1 MTDAFLLFKTIF
13 TVCIPAVIV
22 VLAVIALVV
31 SLGAIIVISVTEL
44 VRWLFNI

>member
-1 MTDAFLLFKTIF
+1 MTDAFLLFEAIF
-13 TVCIPAVIV
+13 TVCIPSVIV
-22 VLAVIALVV
+22 VLAVIALVF